1 MASEEPTVQNGA
13 QPVDDVV
20 EAADIDESLQ
30 PFEISL
36 HLPRRPLLPSKGLA
50 GLPETPS
57 PLTVAVTP
65 QETLNDLRVTITD
78 SPEGYWLGAFCFR
91 RPAPG
96 QAGKKAGSKATLG
109 ERVGEWIELR
119 EVFKDV
125 PKGQRELH
133 VTHVPFNEADA
144 RAHVQRLRDLLTG
157 GQADPTAIGID
168 AGISVQDAVKNPEA
182 WTAATTTNSSSNQQ
196 SGSKKGGKGK
206 NASSSAATAGGAESQ
221 TDAAAE
227 QGAKL
232 PFADWEEWKSTGT
245 SSLIPPQAHRPRQLP
260 TCLRH
265 LSLSSWNPPPQQ
277 HRLQGH
283 LLYLQVGTLEG
294 EHIYITAST
303 HGFYISRTTGSKF
316 DPSPRPAGQDFASCS
331 LFDLLCGFSPLF
343 LTNFAKL
350 FNDPVSSRDYFSAV
364 PVTNAMPAHPWLA
377 RQHNHHVDPLRSQ
390 TAYLLTGATSADTLE
405 GTRDWNDELQSTRE
419 LPRTNLPERL
429 MRDRVL
435 NRVFAEFTQA
445 AARAVPRVAAGE
457 VQAMNPMDRR
467 DAQMFI
473 VNNLFISKGADGV
486 DIYPHMGGD
495 EAAHVAVG
503 KDVQGIKTLNSLDV
517 DGLCLLGTVVVD
529 WKGERWVAQS
539 IVPGLFRRRDD
550 DAVAEAEVGEG
561 EVKADAA
568 ADAAK
573 DEAGS
578 KDDAKVEDKK
588 QQERKP
594 NGEPARQDPNDD
606 TQVVYGGVEG
616 PEVIRK
622 DAAFHRLFGQ
632 VAHTLHLS
640 EHEVEDAKHKKHSLW
655 LSVDSKGL
663 RGADGR
669 KYVLDL
675 ARLNPVDV
683 NWLERDMDGE
693 VLLAGE
699 ADPKAAAYPHRM
711 ALLRP
716 ELLEIFWDSEFRK
729 WAREKLAARQEAKK
743 AIADKEKAEGESG
756 DATGE
761 DKDKDK
767 DKEPEPERIDSSDF
781 KLSFNPDAFA
791 EFKVPDESAE
801 GESKV
806 ITPVSDESDASV
818 AAVRAAGTFL
828 REVAVPRFVTDVAAG
843 LFSAPDGAA
852 LSRQM
857 HARGIN
863 VRYLGYVA
871 RLCEA
876 DQKDKLDEELIKK
889 AGPGHEGFLRTFRSV
904 VLQEMVLRAAKRI
917 LRTLLRDIEQVETSA
932 CVSHFLNCLVGAAR
946 EPSPK
951 PDYRRSPFADA
962 EDPAWTEL
970 TPESLASQIRAQ
982 VRQRFRYE
990 LPQSFLATE
999 LRKKQLLREVA
1010 LRCGIQ
1016 LKLQDYDLDG
1026 PAPSSHAANGA
1037 ASDESAA
1044 EVAQVQQP
1052 NGTDGSKKKKKKGG
1066 NGGAAVAAANGTK
1079 SRSAADAADPKK
1091 AARTTAFEPSD
1102 VLNLLPVVKD
1112 STPKSTLA
1120 EEAFEAGRISISR
1133 GDRELG
1139 IELLLEGVSFHEQIY
1154 GLVHPEVA
1162 RCYALFATIIHHFAG
1177 VVAMET
1183 AERMRQAQAEGQ
1195 ENPQIEVPPIN
1206 EQLTMAN
1213 AVRYQRQAVTVSE
1226 RTLGLDHPE
1235 TLNQYM
1241 NLAVLERSE
1250 GNTEASLLCQQ
1261 RVLDLWETIYGRDHP
1276 DCVNALSNIA
1286 LTLQNAR
1293 LFESSLKLYQ
1303 SAHELAL
1310 RIFGPDSIHTANLA
1324 HELSQALTLTGDLKT
1339 ALTVE
1344 KEAWRVFEERL
1355 GKEDAQTK
1363 ESEAFCLSLAASAVR
1378 VAKLEKEAK
1387 ANEARKG
1394 GFGMGATTRPRQS
1407 AAAAVAQVAEGA
1419 SSNRSL
1425 DDIVRYIQGGATGAP
1440 SPSRGKGKAKAGLKT
1455 RK

>member
-1 MASEEPTVQNGA
+1 MAAEDSTNQNGA
-13 QPVDDVV
+13 QPVEDVV
-20 EAADIDESLQ
+20 EATEIDESLQ

-36 HLPRRPLLPSKGLA
+36 HLPHRPLLPSKGLA

-96 QAGKKAGSKATLG
+96 QSGKKGGDKKALG

-125 PKGQRELH
+125 PKGQRELY

-157 GQADPTAIGID
+157 GQTDPTAIGID

-182 WTAATTTNSSSNQQ
+182 WNTTQVVT
-196 SGSKKGGKGK
+196 KKGGKAK
-206 NASSSAATAGGAESQ
+206 GG
-221 TDAAAE
+221 DAPEE
-227 QGAKL
+227 QEPKV
-232 PFADWEEWKSTGT
+232 PFADWEEWKSIGT
-245 SSLIPPQAHRPRQLP
+245 ANLIPPQAHRPRQLP

-265 LSLSSWNPPPQQ
+265 LSLSSWNPPPQPQ
-277 HRLQGH
+277 KLQGH

-294 EHIYITAST
+294 ELIYITSST

-343 LTNFAKL
+343 LSNFAKL

-364 PVTNAMPAHPWLA
+364 PVTNTMPAHPWLA

-457 VQAMNPMDRR
+457 IQAMNPMDRR

-550 DAVAEAEVGEG
+550 D
-561 EVKADAA
+561 DSTAA
-568 ADAAK
+568 AQ

-578 KDDAKVEDKK
+578 DEEKPEVVEDKK
-588 QQERKP
+588 EQKASP
-594 NGEPARQDPNDD
+594 AAANGESARQDPNED

-622 DAAFHRLFGQ
+622 DAAFHKLFGQ
-632 VAHTLHLS
+632 VARTLHLG
-640 EHEVEDAKHKKHSLW
+640 EHEVEDAKQKKHSLW

-683 NWLERDMDGE
+683 NWLEKDMDGPIIQ
-693 VLLAGE
+693 A
-699 ADPKAAAYPHRM
+699 ADGDAAAAPYPHRM
-711 ALLRP
+711 TLLRP
-716 ELLEIFWDSEFRK
+716 ELLEIYWDSEFRK
-729 WAREKLAARQEAKK
+729 WAREKLAVRQEAK
-743 AIADKEKAEGESG
+743 ANTEKEREASGEKEEK
-756 DATGE
+756 TE
-761 DKDKDK
+761 DKAAEDKVAEDK
-767 DKEPEPERIDSSDF
+767 EPERIDSSEF

-791 EFKVPDESAE
+791 EFKVGDETAE
-801 GESKV
+801 GGSKV
-806 ITPVSDESDASV
+806 VTPVSDESDPSV
-818 AAVRAAGTFL
+818 AAVRAAGQFL
-828 REVAVPRFVTDVAAG
+828 REVAMPRFVTDVAAG
-843 LFSAPDGAA
+843 LFSAADGAA
-852 LSRQM
+852 LCRQM

-871 RLCEA
+871 QLCEA
-876 DQKDKLDEELIKK
+876 DQKHRLDEDLIKK
-889 AGPGHEGFLRTFRSV
+889 AGPGHEGFLQTFRSV
-904 VLQEMVLRAAKRI
+904 VLQEMVLRASKRI
-917 LRTLLRDIEQVETSA
+917 LRSLLRNIEQVEAPA
-932 CVSHFLNCLVGAAR
+932 CVSHFLNCLIGGAR
-946 EPSPK
+946 EPNPK
-951 PDYRRSPFADA
+951 PEYRRSPFADS

-970 TPESLASQIRAQ
+970 TPASLASRILAE

-990 LPQSFLATE
+990 LRSSFLETE

-1016 LKLQDYDLDG
+1016 LKLQDYNFDAV
-1026 PAPSSHAANGA
+1026 PAHANGA
-1037 ASDESAA
+1037 SEDSTGEAQAQIQTNGAA
-1044 EVAQVQQP
+1044 QP
-1052 NGTDGSKKKKKKGG
+1052 AAGGKKKKKGSNG
-1066 NGGAAVAAANGTK
+1066 NNNAGAA
-1079 SRSAADAADPKK
+1079 KK
-1091 AARTTAFEPSD
+1091 ASDGEQKQQRTTTFVASD
-1102 VLNLLPVVKD
+1102 VLNLLPVIKD

-1139 IELLLEGVSFHEQIY
+1139 IELLMEGVSFHEQIY

-1177 VVAMET
+1177 IIAMET
-1183 AERMRQAQAEGQ
+1183 AEKMRQAQAEGQ
-1195 ENPQIEVPPIN
+1195 ENPQIEMPPIN

-1250 GNTEASLLCQQ
+1250 GNTEASLFCQQ
-1261 RVLDLWETIYGRDHP
+1261 RVLELWEIIYGKDHP
-1276 DCVNALSNIA
+1276 DCVNALSNVA

-1303 SAHELAL
+1303 SAYDLGL
-1310 RIFGPDSIHTANLA
+1310 SIFGPDSIHTANLA

-1394 GFGMGATTRPRQS
+1394 GFGIGAARQRTAASGAGGS
-1407 AAAAVAQVAEGA
+1407 AIPEAVATEGA
-1419 SSNRSL
+1419 SNRSL
-1425 DDIVRYIQGGATGAP
+1425 DEIVKYIQGGASAP
-1440 SPSRGKGKAKAGLKT
+1440 SPSRSKGKSKAGMKA

>member
-232 PFADWEEWKSTGT
+232 PFADWEDC
-245 SSLIPPQAHRPRQLP
+245 PP
-260 TCLRH
+260 
-265 LSLSSWNPPPQQ
+265 
-277 HRLQGH
+277 
-283 LLYLQVGTLEG
+283 V
-294 EHIYITAST
+294 TAST

-1363 ESEAFCLSLAASAVR
+1363 ESEAFCLSLAASAV
-1378 VAKLEKEAK
+1378 
-1387 ANEARKG
+1387 
-1394 GFGMGATTRPRQS
+1394 
-1407 AAAAVAQVAEGA
+1407 AEGA